1 VLKGEYNS
9 NVEWPHRALVCLLV
23 KKYTQEKRNIK
34 MKIDKSLIVLALQ
47 TLAEQVV
54 NAVDIS
60 KHDETLDH
68 LIRIKEQIK
77 LVKTLWNI

>member
-1 VLKGEYNS
+1 
-9 NVEWPHRALVCLLV
+9 VCLLV
-23 KKYTQEKRNIK
+23 KKYTKEKRNIK

-54 NAVDIS
+54 NADIS
-60 KHDETLDH
+60 EHDESLDR

-77 LVKTLWNI
+77 LVKTL

>member
-1 VLKGEYNS
+1 
-9 NVEWPHRALVCLLV
+9 
-23 KKYTQEKRNIK
+23 
-34 MKIDKSLIVLALQ
+34 MKIDKKLIVLALQ

-60 KHDETLDH
+60 KHDESLDR

-77 LVKTLWNI
+77 LVKTL

>member
-1 VLKGEYNS
+1 M
-9 NVEWPHRALVCLLV
+9 LVR
-23 KKYTQEKRNIK
+23 KYIQERKNIRK
-34 MKIDKSLIVLALQ
+34 MKIDKSLIILALQ

-60 KHDETLDH
+60 KHDESLDR

-77 LVKTLWNI
+77 LIKEWKK

>member
-1 VLKGEYNS
+1 
-9 NVEWPHRALVCLLV
+9 
-23 KKYTQEKRNIK
+23 
-34 MKIDKSLIVLALQ
+34 MKIDKKLIVLALQ

-60 KHDETLDH
+60 EHDKSLDH

-77 LVKTLWNI
+77 FIKELKK